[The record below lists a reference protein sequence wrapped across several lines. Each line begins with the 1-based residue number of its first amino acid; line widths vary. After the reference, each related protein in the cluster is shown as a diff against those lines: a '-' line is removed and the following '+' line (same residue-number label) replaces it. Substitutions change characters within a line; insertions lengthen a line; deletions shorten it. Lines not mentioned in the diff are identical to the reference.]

1 MYFYV
6 LCIVLIRKFMCIFF
20 SSVLMLFCIFMIF
33 FFAGFSGDLCNF
45 EYNECD
51 SNPCINGGQCID
63 HIGGFSC
70 QCSKGYQGKR
80 CHIKVNKYL

>member
-1 MYFYV
+1 MAYLQFIDFTTP
-6 LCIVLIRKFMCIFF
+6 LTM
-20 SSVLMLFCIFMIF
+20 

-51 SNPCINGGQCID
+51 SNPCLNGGQCID

-70 QCSKGYQGKR
+70 QCTKGYQGKR
-80 CHIKVNKYL
+80 CHIKVIQ

>member
-1 MYFYV
+1 MYYV

-20 SSVLMLFCIFMIF
+20 YSCYFVFLLY
-33 FFAGFSGDLCNF
+33 FAGFSGDLCNF

-80 CHIKVNKYL
+80 CHIKVRNN